1 MGVNNQIINL
11 IKKRLDKG
19 QQEYNREVPIR
30 KERGLSNIDE
40 ALDEIL
46 DLVVYLTAY
55 ILELKEDKKEKAPLK
70 IETEEIKILLIA
82 LHSNHEESWR
92 DNNQIHAGKVLEL
105 IEKIK
110 KASKWTYEDDKFIG
124 QSDMDYIAQHDPGDE
139 DPSVRNGPTKCVQ
152 GSECD

>member
-1 MGVNNQIINL
+1 MGVNNKIINL

-19 QQEYNREVPIR
+19 QEEYNREVPIR
-30 KERGLSNIDE
+30 RERGLSNIDE

-55 ILELKEDKKEKAPLK
+55 ILELKEDKEEKAPLK
-70 IETEEIKILLIA
+70 IEEEEIRTLLIA
-82 LHSNHEESWR
+82 LHSNHEEAWR
-92 DNNQIHAGKVLEL
+92 DNNQIHAGKVWKL
-105 IEKIK
+105 IETIK

-124 QSDMDYIAQHDPGDE
+124 QTDTEYIQHHDPGDE